1 MTDSIVVNTA
11 ILMPVFAL
19 IAWSLVVFIRM
30 YAMRMPAMA
39 KAEIDPQSVKHPGAL
54 KGILPTKV
62 EASADNYNH
71 LFEQPTIFYVIIFII
86 WALNLTNT
94 FYLSCAWIYFLTRV
108 IHSIFQA
115 TLNLV
120 WIRFSL
126 FIFSWLILALMIFR
140 VSFNVLI

>member
-1 MTDSIVVNTA
+1 MFFEKQEYKDR
-11 ILMPVFAL
+11 L
-19 IAWSLVVFIRM
+19 
-30 YAMRMPAMA
+30 
-39 KAEIDPQSVKHPGAL
+39 KKVKISMQK
-54 KGILPTKV
+54 KGIDLQDLSHPSNLGGVFPSKV
-62 EASADNYNH
+62 ERVADNYNH

>member
-1 MTDSIVVNTA
+1 
-11 ILMPVFAL
+11 
-19 IAWSLVVFIRM
+19 M
-30 YAMRMPAMA
+30 YATRIPAS
-39 KAEIDPQSVKHPGAL
+39 KYIEK
-54 KGILPTKV
+54 KGIDLQDLSHPSNLGGVFPSKV
-62 EASADNYNH
+62 ERVADNYNH
-71 LFEQPTIFYVIIFII
+71 LFEQPTILYVIIFII

>member
-1 MTDSIVVNTA
+1 MNNEILEPVICMT
-11 ILMPVFAL
+11 ILTFVMM
-19 IAWSLVVFIRM
+19 IWM
-30 YAMRMPAMA
+30 YATRIPA
-39 KAEIDPQSVKHPGAL
+39 SKHIEK
-54 KGILPTKV
+54 KGIDLQDLSHPSNLGGVFPSKV
-62 EASADNYNH
+62 ERVADNYNH

>member
-1 MTDSIVVNTA
+1 MNNEILEPVISMT
-11 ILMPVFAL
+11 ILTFGMM
-19 IAWSLVVFIRM
+19 IWM
-30 YAMRMPAMA
+30 YATRIPAS
-39 KAEIDPQSVKHPGAL
+39 KYIEK
-54 KGILPTKV
+54 KGIDLKDLSHPSNLGGVFPSKV
-62 EASADNYNH
+62 ERVADNYNH